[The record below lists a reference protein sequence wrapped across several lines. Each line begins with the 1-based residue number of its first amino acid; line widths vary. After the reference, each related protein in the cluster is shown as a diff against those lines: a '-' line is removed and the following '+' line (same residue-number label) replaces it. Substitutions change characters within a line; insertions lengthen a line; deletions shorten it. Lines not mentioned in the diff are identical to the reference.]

1 MYRLLRLFNNSQ
13 SALTPPLLLF
23 RKRSRTSE
31 QRLFA
36 PFPLRAK
43 TAPNAAVLP
52 FNINACALMLVR
64 RCNNSGIP
72 ARLQALSRRLAVATN
87 FLRAAGVSRHKPNN
101 LKYLF
106 HNPFTS
112 ERVALVP
119 IFYSAFSV
127 AALNPISVL
136 AVSYPHIIGSHNQ
149 TLYAKSLDALSHPC
163 YIIINQYHPA
173 GTGGDTDEETLHIVT
188 CMSTSV
194 HRLHARE
201 LSSCIQ
207 HVNQP
212 LIPRLGPP

>member
-1 MYRLLRLFNNSQ
+1 M
-13 SALTPPLLLF
+13 
-23 RKRSRTSE
+23 
-31 QRLFA
+31 
-36 PFPLRAK
+36 
-43 TAPNAAVLP
+43 
-52 FNINACALMLVR
+52 I
-64 RCNNSGIP
+64 SGFFKCILIFCSVCP
-72 ARLQALSRRLAVATN
+72 
-87 FLRAAGVSRHKPNN
+87 
-101 LKYLF
+101 LF
-106 HNPFTS
+106 HKGVKKAEILKGKRNCVCSSTTATKSATSFLVPRDTS

-119 IFYSAFSV
+119 IFHSAFSV

-136 AVSYPHIIGSHNQ
+136 AVSYPHIIGSRDQ

-163 YIIINQYHPA
+163 YIIINQYYPA
-173 GTGGDTDEETLHIVT
+173 GTGGDTDEETLYIVT